1 VRDFEELGLFY
12 LGRRFDAGRGEPTDE
27 PYLLPAR
34 DLTTH
39 AVCVGMTG
47 SGKTGLGI
55 SLLEEAAIDG
65 IPALAIDP
73 KGDLG
78 NLALAFPELRPED
91 FEPWIDPDEARRA
104 GRSPH
109 EQAQATAERWRA
121 GLAASGQDGARVA
134 RFAGSAEVAIYTPGS
149 RAGLPLSPLRSFAP
163 PPPALAADPDAVRER
178 AQAAVSGLLALLGRD
193 ADPLRSREH
202 ILLAR
207 IVAESWERGAEL
219 DVPGLIRALEAP
231 PFARVGALE
240 LESFFPARDRFALAG
255 ELNNLLASPA
265 FEAWLD
271 GDPLDIGRLLRT
283 PDGRP
288 RLAVLSIAHLSDA
301 ERMFFV
307 TLLLSELVAWMR
319 AQPGTESLRALLYM
333 DEVFGYLPPTANPPS
348 KVPLLTLL
356 KQARAFG
363 VGVVLATQNPVDLD
377 YKALGNAGTWFLGRL
392 QTERD
397 RARVAEG
404 LAAASAL
411 AGEGADL
418 ERQLGA
424 LEKRVFLARSA
435 GEDAPTLFQTRFAL
449 SYLRGPMTRDDLK
462 RLAKPAAAAKPA
474 TPAGTPSAAPARPA
488 PAAKLEAGP
497 PLLPPEIGQVFL
509 AGAGAPSAYRPALL
523 AELQVHYA
531 APAQDLDLWQRVRLL
546 VPFDPE
552 SARPLYE
559 EARELPPDGAAA
571 NVPIPGARFLPV
583 PDEAG
588 RPARYAAWGREIV
601 RHVQRERPLALS
613 QCTALGVVSKPGETE
628 GEFRARLRERLREE
642 RDRALDALRER
653 YDRRVEQARERVAA
667 ARARAEREGDQ
678 YRDQKLQTAVS
689 VGASVLGAIFGRRRG
704 GLGGAATA
712 ARAASR
718 AVRERG
724 DIARAEDTVRGA
736 EGALAEL
743 EQELAAKL
751 AELRAS
757 LAESAV
763 AVTPISVA
771 PRKGDLALDRIVL
784 AWEPI

>member
-12 LGRRFDAGRGEPTDE
+12 LGLRMDPETAAATLE
-27 PYLLPAR
+27 PYLVPAR

-65 IPALAIDP
+65 IPAIAIDP

-78 NLALAFPELRPED
+78 NLALAFPALRPED
-91 FEPWIDPDEARRA
+91 FEPWIDPDAARRA
-104 GRSPH
+104 GRSTR
-109 EQAQATAERWRA
+109 EEAAATAERWRA

-134 RFAGSAEVAIYTPGS
+134 RFAAAAEVAIYTPGS
-149 RAGLPLSPLRSFAP
+149 RAGRPLSPLRSFAP
-163 PPPALAADPDAVRER
+163 PPPALAADADAVRER
-178 AQAAVSGLLALLGRD
+178 ASAAVSGLLALLGRE

-207 IVAESWERGAEL
+207 IVTGAWESGAQL
-219 DVPGLIRALEAP
+219 DLAGLVRALEAP

-240 LESFFPARDRFALAG
+240 LESFFPAKDRFALAG

-265 FEAWLD
+265 FEAWLE
-271 GDPLDIGRLLRT
+271 GEPLDIGRLLRT

-288 RLAVLSIAHLSDA
+288 RIAVLSIAHLSDA

-348 KVPLLTLL
+348 KLPLLTLL

-363 VGVVLATQNPVDLD
+363 VGCVLATQNPVDLD

-397 RARVAEG
+397 RARVVEG
-404 LAAASAL
+404 LLAAAAVSGDRA
-411 AGEGADL
+411 EL
-418 ERQLGA
+418 ERRLGA
-424 LEKRVFLARSA
+424 LEQRVFLAKNA
-435 GEDAPTLFQTRFAL
+435 GEDEPTLFTTRFAL

-462 RLAKPAAAAKPA
+462 RLAQAPPAPGAAAAPGAVPAPPARKPAAAA
-474 TPAGTPSAAPARPA
+474 
-488 PAAKLEAGP
+488 LEAGP
-497 PLLPPEIGQVFL
+497 PLLPPGIEQIYL
-509 AGAGAPSAYRPALL
+509 AAPGAAASYRPALL
-523 AELQVHYA
+523 ADLQIHYA
-531 APAQDLDLWQRVRLL
+531 APAQDIDVWERVRLV
-546 VPFDPE
+546 VPLD
-552 SARPLYE
+552 SAAGPLYE
-559 EARELPPDGAAA
+559 EAREIAREGGTVAAPLPDTP
-571 NVPIPGARFLPV
+571 FEKL

-588 RPARYAAWGREIV
+588 RPASYAAWGREIA
-601 RHVQRERPLALS
+601 RHVLRERPLALS
-613 QCTALGVVSKPGETE
+613 RCAALDLVSRPDESE
-628 GEFRARLRERLREE
+628 GEFRARLRERAREA
-642 RDRALDALRER
+642 RDKALDALRER
-653 YDRRVEQARERVAA
+653 YERRVDQAQSKVTA
-667 ARARAEREGDQ
+667 ARARAEREGEQ

-689 VGASVLGAIFGRRRG
+689 VGASVLGAIFGRRRSI
-704 GLGGAATA
+704 GGAATA

-724 DIARAEDTVRGA
+724 DIARAEETARDA
-736 EGALAEL
+736 EAALAEV
-743 EQELAAKL
+743 EQELAGKL
-751 AELRAS
+751 DELRAS
-757 LAESAV
+757 LAESAL
-763 AVTPISVA
+763 AVEPLAIA
-771 PRKGDLALDRIVL
+771 PRKGDLTVDRVAL
-784 AWEPI
+784 AWDPA

>member
-1 VRDFEELGLFY
+1 MRDFEGLGLFY
-12 LGRRFDAGRGEPTDE
+12 LGRRFDAAKGAPTDE

-78 NLALAFPELRPED
+78 NLALAFPALRPED
-91 FEPWIDPDEARRA
+91 FAPWIDPDEARRA
-104 GRSPH
+104 GRSVP
-109 EQAQATAERWRA
+109 EQAAATAQRWRD
-121 GLAASGQDGARVA
+121 GLAASGQDAARVA
-134 RFAGSAEVAIYTPGS
+134 RFAGAAEVAIYTPGS
-149 RAGLPLSPLRSFAP
+149 RAGRPLSPLRSFT
-163 PPPALAADPDAVRER
+163 PPPAALAGDADALRER

-207 IVAESWERGAEL
+207 IVAEAWERGAEL
-219 DVPGLIRALEAP
+219 DLPSLIRALEQP

-240 LESFFPARDRFALAG
+240 LEAFFPAKERFALAG

-265 FEAWLD
+265 FEAWLE

-404 LAAASAL
+404 LASAAAL
-411 AGEGADL
+411 AGDRADL
-418 ERQLGA
+418 ERQLGG
-424 LEKRVFLARSA
+424 LEKRVFLAKNA
-435 GEDAPTLFQTRFAL
+435 GDDTPTLFQTRFAL

-462 RLAKPAAAAKPA
+462 KLAGAAAAPAAAA
-474 TPAGTPSAAPARPA
+474 TPAAAAPARPGV
-488 PAAKLEAGP
+488 AAALEAGP
-497 PLLPPEIGQVFL
+497 PLLPPEIQQVFL
-509 AGAGAPSAYRPALL
+509 AAEGATSSYRPALL
-523 AELQVHYA
+523 ADLRIHYA
-531 APAQDLDLWQRVRLL
+531 APAQDLDLWERVRLL
-546 VPFDPE
+546 VPFDGD
-552 SARPLYE
+552 RPLYD
-559 EARELPPDGAAA
+559 EAREISAERVLVASPVA
-571 NVPIPGARFLPV
+571 GARFASLP
-583 PDEAG
+583 DDAG

-601 RHVQRERPLALS
+601 KHAHRERPLALS
-613 QCTALGVVSKPGETE
+613 RCASLGLVSKPGETD
-628 GEFRARLRERLREE
+628 GEFRARLRERLREK
-642 RDRALDALRER
+642 RDEALDALRDRYER
-653 YDRRVEQARERVAA
+653 RLDEAKRRVAA
-667 ARARAEREGDQ
+667 ARARAEREGEQ

-689 VGASVLGAIFGRRRG
+689 VGASVLGALFGRRRG

-718 AVRERG
+718 AVRERS
-724 DIARAEDTVRGA
+724 DIARAEDTARDA
-736 EGALAEL
+736 ESGLAAL
-743 EQELAAKL
+743 EQELEAKL
-751 AELRAS
+751 GELRAS
-757 LAESAV
+757 LAEDALVVEPVAV
-763 AVTPISVA
+763 AA
-771 PRKGDLALDRIVL
+771 RKGDLTLDRVAL
-784 AWEPI
+784 AWEPVA